1 MKNFIYKHILIPKHE
16 RNEPTQTDT
25 VITCGMT
32 AITVIIVFM
41 IIGHYAT
48 EMFKFDRMSRITDTC
63 RIEYVIADFNEPNE
77 FLCESYLHDNEYYKI
92 NQNKTNT
99 NLYLHRRLNINDN
112 GKMNDAMYENPLK
125 YTAQ

>member
-1 MKNFIYKHILIPKHE
+1 MKKFIYKHILIPKNE
-16 RNEPTQTDT
+16 RDEPTQNDT
-25 VITCGMT
+25 VVTSAICG
-32 AITVIIVFM
+32 ITVIIVFM
-41 IIGHYAT
+41 IIGHYAC

-63 RIEYVIADFNEPNE
+63 RVKYVIADFDEPNE
-77 FLCESYLHDNEYYKI
+77 FLCESYLHDNEYYEI

-112 GKMNDAMYENPLK
+112 GHTDDAMYNNPLK